1 MRRKPGPALACTLAG
16 LVLAGCA
23 QTECVQPDVLAY
35 VDSARRSGDLYAVGL
50 TADRIRQTPL
60 PLPGGTTP
68 DPHAALCSA
77 WLLSRNPAFQPGNGQ
92 ARTLRERQDFR
103 VVKLPTGYEV
113 SLYRP
118 VIVP

>member
-1 MRRKPGPALACTLAG
+1 MWKLWRELACGLAG

-23 QTECVQPDVLAY
+23 QTACVQPDVLAY
-35 VDSARRSGDLYAVGL
+35 VDRTRQSGDLYVVGL
-50 TADRIRQTPL
+50 TGDGIRQTPL
-60 PLPGGTTP
+60 LLPGRNTLN
-68 DPHAALCSA
+68 PHAALCSA

-92 ARTLRERQDFR
+92 ARTIRERQDFQ

-118 VIVP
+118 VMVP